1 MSYGYDLIKG
11 ARFFKKLKM
20 LIIKILSSREKYDTR
35 KKYMIVLQSENT
47 FKSFRKG
54 YQTIRDI
61 CNKCFPV
68 NYSEWLINISV
79 HVSMR
84 LYYFEWTYLIKN
96 FQSIIWCEFFIR
108 LDLSVHVCLLYVNT
122 SCDKQHPCSTP
133 PINLIDR
140 TLKVK
145 KSIVSSRCT
154 SACIQK

>member
-1 MSYGYDLIKG
+1 MMSYGYDLIKG

-61 CNKCFPV
+61 GNNCFPM

-79 HVSMR
+79 SMR
-84 LYYFEWTYLIKN
+84 LYYFESTYLIKN
-96 FQSIIWCEFFIR
+96 FQSII
-108 LDLSVHVCLLYVNT
+108 
-122 SCDKQHPCSTP
+122 
-133 PINLIDR
+133 
-140 TLKVK
+140 
-145 KSIVSSRCT
+145 
-154 SACIQK
+154 

>member
-1 MSYGYDLIKG
+1 
-11 ARFFKKLKM
+11 M
-20 LIIKILSSREKYDTR
+20 LVIKILSFR
-35 KKYMIVLQSENT
+35 KKYNTRIKYLFVLQSENT

-61 CNKCFPV
+61 CKICFPV

>member
-11 ARFFKKLKM
+11 ARFFKILKM
-20 LIIKILSSREKYDTR
+20 LIIKILSSREKYNTR
-35 KKYMIVLQSENT
+35 KKYLFVLQSKNT

-54 YQTIRDI
+54 YQTIRDTCI
-61 CNKCFPV
+61 CNNCFPV
-68 NYSEWLINISV
+68 NFSEWLVNIS
-79 HVSMR
+79 VSMR
-84 LYYFEWTYLIKN
+84 LYYLKWTYLIKN

>member
-1 MSYGYDLIKG
+1 MSYGYDLIIG

-20 LIIKILSSREKYDTR
+20 LIIKILSSREKYKTR
-35 KKYMIVLQSENT
+35 KKYLFVLQSENT

-61 CNKCFPV
+61 CNNCFPV

-79 HVSMR
+79 SMR
-84 LYYFEWTYLIKN
+84 FYYLKWTYLIKN
-96 FQSIIWCEFFIR
+96 SQSIIWCKFFIR

-133 PINLIDR
+133 PINFIDR

-145 KSIVSSRCT
+145 KSIVSSWCT